1 MFSILLYILAIFFP
15 PIAILL
21 CGKPI
26 QVFFNVLLI
35 LSGFFFFGFFPC
47 IIHAIIVVSNHLA
60 EQRFAPFTS
69 SNKFRLRR
77 FSLRSG
83 DNRY

>member
-1 MFSILLYILAIFFP
+1 MPSILLYILAIFFP
-15 PIAILL
+15 PIAISL

-35 LSGFFFFGFFPC
+35 IFSFFCFGFFGFLPC
-47 IIHAIIVVSNHLA
+47 IIHAIIIVSNHLA
-60 EQRFAPFTS
+60 EQRLTS
-69 SNKFRLRR
+69 SDRFRLKR

-83 DNRY
+83 DNRD